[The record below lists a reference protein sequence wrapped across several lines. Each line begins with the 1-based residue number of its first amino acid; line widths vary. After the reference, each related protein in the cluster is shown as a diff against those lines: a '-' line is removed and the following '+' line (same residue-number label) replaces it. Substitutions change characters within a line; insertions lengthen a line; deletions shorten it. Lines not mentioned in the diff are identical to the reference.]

1 MATDKT
7 TYNGCMFFM
16 DVLKAGLWNSKE
28 WLGDNASVYEKNG
41 FTPQW
46 ELMTEWAR
54 KQTVMGVF
62 THGAGYACGN
72 LAMTANVKKKVMP
85 YVMNGMKMHELLN
98 SVCVL
103 VSDALKKEG
112 IDSVLLKGQGLARVY
127 DNPKLRQCGDID
139 IYVGEENYGKACE
152 VLEKIAVK
160 IENNGNAENH
170 VSGEDFGNGDV
181 KETGKKV
188 IESEKH
194 YHRNIRGVC
203 IEIHRRATVF
213 GNRVHDAVFAGL
225 ERELLDRKR
234 VTEYDLGNGTVN
246 VPPAEFDALFVFIH
260 AWSHFMSAGVGLR
273 QVCDWT
279 LYIHRFGKDLDAA
292 ILEKRLSSL
301 DLLRAWR
308 IFGCLAVKY
317 LGLPQEECPLYSDR
331 YERQAGIMFGMIW
344 EEGNF
349 GFHSNNFIKANGMKG
364 MRRRFMSAKRILKR
378 GRKTFLIDRRG
389 CMDMMGFYI
398 KHGARLIVKDLVKL

>member
-28 WLGDNASVYEKNG
+28 WLGDKVIEHEKNG

-46 ELMTEWAR
+46 ELMTEWAG

-62 THGAGYACGN
+62 SHGAGYTCGS

-127 DNPKLRQCGDID
+127 SNPKLRQCGDID
-139 IYVGEENYGKACE
+139 IYVGEENYGRACE
-152 VLEKIAVK
+152 VLEKIAGK
-160 IENNGNAENH
+160 IENNGNGENH
-170 VSGEDFGNGDV
+170 GNGDV
-181 KETGKKV
+181 EETGHKV

-203 IEIHRRATVF
+203 IEIHRRAAVLR
-213 GNRVHDAVFAGL
+213 NRVHDAVFVRL

-234 VTEYDLGNGTVN
+234 VMEIDLGNGTVN
-246 VPPAEFDALFVFIH
+246 VPPVEFDALFVFIH
-260 AWSHFMSAGVGLR
+260 AWNHFISSGVGLR

-279 LYIHRFGKDLDAA
+279 LYIHKFGKDLDVT
-292 ILEKRLSSL
+292 ILEKRLRSL
-301 DLLRAWR
+301 GLLKAWQ
-308 IFGCLAVKY
+308 IFGYLAVKY
-317 LGLPQEECPLYSDR
+317 LGLPEEECPLYSEK
-331 YERQAGIMFGMIW
+331 YEKQANVMFGMIW

-349 GFHSNNFIKANGMKG
+349 GFHSKSFREVYDEKG
-364 MRRRFMSAKRILKR
+364 LKRKFMSARRILKR
-378 GRKTFLIDRRG
+378 GSKTFKIDRRG
-389 CMDMMGFYI
+389 SMDMMWVYI
-398 KHGARLIVKDLVKL
+398 KFGVKLIADFFTKKLSCEIG